1 MKPIKAIVKFLAS
14 GAIGAVVVL
23 LVVGVLYLDRRPD
36 LKVWHE
42 PLLSEEF
49 TTDSPVA
56 SFGDYLALEERLFAQ
71 LQAEVYDAVAPQDRT
86 KINRY
91 NRGSL
96 SDPEIWPVNW
106 NRSFELSAEAP
117 KAAVLLVH
125 GMSDTPYSLRQ
136 MALSLND
143 AGAWVIGLRLPGN
156 GTAPS
161 GLLDTRWQD
170 MDRAI
175 ALALAHLS
183 TEAGDVPLYIV
194 GYSIGGALAVHSALT
209 AREQPELPRLAG
221 LVLISPAIGVTRLAA
236 LSVWQERLGHLL
248 GLEKLAWNGIQ
259 LEYDP
264 YKYGSF
270 AINAANQVYL
280 LTQEI
285 QADLQ
290 RLSAAGQLGDLP
302 PILAFQSAVD
312 ATVLPEAVIDA
323 LFEQLPVQSN
333 PEGGHELVLF
343 DVNRRSEVGEVLKS
357 DPKATI
363 EALFAKPNLPF
374 TLSLVTNQTKTSL
387 AVALR
392 RRRAGLEEIE
402 IEPLG
407 LAWPSDIYSLSHVAL
422 PFSPDDPLYGEGELG
437 DSPGIELGILALRG
451 ERGVLK
457 ISATDM
463 LRLRWNP
470 FYGYIEQRTLGF
482 MGLADGR

>member
-36 LKVWHE
+36 LKIWHE
-42 PLLSEEF
+42 PVLSEEF

-56 SFGDYLALEERLFAQ
+56 SFTDYLALEERLFAQ

-106 NRSFELSAEAP
+106 NRSYELAEAP

-125 GMSDTPYSLRQ
+125 GMSDSPYSLRR

-156 GTAPS
+156 GTAPA
-161 GLLDTRWQD
+161 GLLETRWQD

-175 ALALAHLS
+175 ALALAHLRA
-183 TEAGDVPLYIV
+183 EAGEVPLYIV

-270 AINAANQVYL
+270 AINAATQVYL

-285 QADLQ
+285 QADLK
-290 RLSAAGQLGDLP
+290 RLSAAGQLGGLP

-323 LFEQLPVQSN
+323 LFGQLPMA
-333 PEGGHELVLF
+333 GHELVLF
-343 DVNRRSEVGEVLKS
+343 DVNRRSEVGEVLRS

-363 EALFAKPNLPF
+363 EALFAKPDLSF
-374 TLSLVTNQTKTSL
+374 TLTLITNQPKTSL
-387 AVALR
+387 AVAQR
-392 RRRAGLEEIE
+392 RRLEGQSEVE
-402 IEPLG
+402 TEPLG
-407 LAWPSDIYSLSHVAL
+407 LAWPNDIYSLSHVAL
-422 PFSPDDPLYGEGELG
+422 PFSPDDPLYGEGALG

-457 ISATDM
+457 ISASDM

-482 MGLADGR
+482 MGLADGE

>member
-1 MKPIKAIVKFLAS
+1 MTLLARTLKILAIGTLGAFLA
-14 GAIGAVVVL
+14 L
-23 LVVGVLYLDRRPD
+23 LVIGVTYLERRPD

-42 PLLSEEF
+42 PLLTEEF
-49 TTDSPVA
+49 TTESEVA
-56 SFGDYLALEERLFAQ
+56 NFADYLALEERLFKQ
-71 LQAEVYDAVAPQDRT
+71 LQAEVYDAVAPEDRT

-125 GMSDTPYSLRQ
+125 GMSDSPYSLRQ
-136 MALSLND
+136 MALSLNK
-143 AGAWVIGLRLPGN
+143 AGAWVVGLRLPGN

-161 GLLDTRWQD
+161 GLLDVRWQD
-170 MDRAI
+170 MARALE
-175 ALALAHLS
+175 LAAAHLRRQ
-183 TEAGDVPLYIV
+183 AGGAPLYIV
-194 GYSIGGALAVHSALT
+194 GYSIGGALGVDYALAT
-209 AREQPELPRLAG
+209 RERSDLPKLDG
-221 LVLISPAIGVTRLAA
+221 LVLVLPAIGVTGLAA

-248 GLEKLAWNGIQ
+248 GFEKLAWNGIQ

-270 AINAANQVYL
+270 AINAAAQVYF
-280 LTQEI
+280 LTQDI
-285 QADLQ
+285 QSDLK
-290 RLSAAGQLGDLP
+290 RLSAAGQLNDLP

-323 LFEQLPVQSN
+323 LFAQLPM
-333 PEGGHELVLF
+333 GGHELVLF

-357 DPKATI
+357 DPRPTL
-363 EALFAKPNLPF
+363 EALFDRPNLAF
-374 TLSLVTNQTKTSL
+374 TLSLVTNETKTSR
-387 AVALR
+387 AVVLR
-392 RRRAGLEEIE
+392 QRQEGQDEVETL
-402 IEPLG
+402 PLG
-407 LAWPSDIYSLSHVAL
+407 LSWPADLYSLSHVAL
-422 PFSPDDPLYGEGELG
+422 PFSPEDPLYGEAALG

-457 ISATDM
+457 ISAADM

-470 FYGYIEQRTLGF
+470 FYGYIEGRVLEF
-482 MGLADGR
+482 MGLDRP